1 MEKKYTFGFITN
13 HEKDIFRSSY
23 HSEILAGVLSEAGDK
38 SIGLKIF
45 MVKKWKYKNIEDLMK
60 DERVDG
66 LFGIS
71 WRWIHPEFT
80 KLIEKSTGSSA
91 ILLFNDYEPKLKV
104 NMVYTDVRAGIKE
117 GVYYLLS
124 KGYKR
129 IGMLRGPSEI
139 CFKVGSKVKREP
151 FVDANDKVEG
161 FKKAL
166 QTKGISV
173 KKEWI
178 FECKAHHEDEGL
190 RVMKRWLKEKNLP
203 EAIVCSNDD
212 IALGAL
218 KAVRESKTK
227 KKIEFVG
234 FDDTE
239 KARLIAPELPTVRQP
254 LYCMGK
260 DSVNILLQKIK
271 KRDKNPV
278 QKAYRPKLIIRNI
291 F

>member
-1 MEKKYTFGFITN
+1 MFN
-13 HEKDIFRSSY
+13 
-23 HSEILAGVLSEAGDK
+23 
-38 SIGLKIF
+38 
-45 MVKKWKYKNIEDLMK
+45 KNIFLSIFLSFYLSIYLYQNID
-60 DERVDG
+60 R
-66 LFGIS
+66 
-71 WRWIHPEFT
+71 P
-80 KLIEKSTGSSA
+80 
-91 ILLFNDYEPKLKV
+91 V
-104 NMVYTDVRAGIKE
+104 NK
-117 GVYYLLS
+117 
-124 KGYKR
+124 
-129 IGMLRGPSEI
+129 
-139 CFKVGSKVKREP
+139 
-151 FVDANDKVEG
+151 
-161 FKKAL
+161 
-166 QTKGISV
+166 
-173 KKEWI
+173 
-178 FECKAHHEDEGL
+178 
-190 RVMKRWLKEKNLP
+190 
-203 EAIVCSNDD
+203 VCSNDD